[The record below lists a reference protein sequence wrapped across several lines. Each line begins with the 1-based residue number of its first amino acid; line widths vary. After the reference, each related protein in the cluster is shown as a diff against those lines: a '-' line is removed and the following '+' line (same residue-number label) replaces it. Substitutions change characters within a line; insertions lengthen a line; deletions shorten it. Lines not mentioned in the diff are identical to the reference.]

1 VEKTMLLKDDARFAA
16 LAYARPEAASA
27 KAQLAAFGGQRVVPE
42 DLVVS
47 WPAAHSGHL
56 AALNRVI
63 RSGKYHR
70 VNHPVVMALEQDFA
84 AWTGHWTVRAVS
96 TGTAAIHVA
105 LDYAREQG
113 PRQQGAKVVAAAL
126 NWPGAI
132 GPIAFAGLEPV
143 FVDVSLADAAI
154 DPVAAA
160 GALSGD
166 TAAVLITHLFGNP
179 VLVPGLRE
187 AVRATGRVRLVDDCA
202 QSIAVTTSRD
212 GETPLDSDALAL
224 SGNGAK
230 HLGAGE
236 LGLLCTA
243 DPGLIDHVDRVSLTS
258 SARNGERVFS
268 PMTAGYNYRPN
279 VFSASV
285 ALSRLPELDEQL
297 AQRRQNAAVLGD
309 RLAGLPGLLPL
320 YDAGRPRNSFL
331 NFPMRIDPARLG
343 LPPGPAARDLIVE
356 LLQAEGVPVWV
367 WLRKPVWEHL
377 PFWRDRWS
385 LADFPNTRTLLDT
398 MFYLSEIAPPNDD
411 TAMHA
416 YADAFEKVW
425 SALPELRAEIARR
438 GTATN

>member
-1 VEKTMLLKDDARFAA
+1 MLLKGDASSAA
-16 LAYARPEAASA
+16 LAYARPGTPSA
-27 KAQLAAFGGQRVVPE
+27 KAQLAAFGGQRAVPE
-42 DLVVS
+42 DLVVP
-47 WPAAHSGHL
+47 WPASHSGHL

-70 VNHPVVMALEQDFA
+70 VNHPVVTALEQDFA

-105 LDYAREQG
+105 LDHAREVARGQG
-113 PRQQGAKVVAAAL
+113 TKVVAAAL

-132 GPIAFAGLEPV
+132 GPIQFAGLEPV
-143 FVDVSLADAAI
+143 FVDVDLADAAI
-154 DPVAAA
+154 DQAAA
-160 GALSGD
+160 ARALSDD

-179 VLVPGLRE
+179 VLVPELRA

-212 GETPLDSDALAL
+212 GAAPLDSDALAL

-309 RLAGLPGLLPL
+309 RLAGLPGLLQL
-320 YDAGRPRNSFL
+320 YDAGQTRNSFL
-331 NFPMRIDPARLG
+331 NVPLRIDPARLG

-356 LLQAEGVPVWV
+356 FLQAEGVPVWV

>member
-1 VEKTMLLKDDARFAA
+1 MPT
-16 LAYARPEAASA
+16 YARPGTGSA
-27 KAQLAAFGGQRVVPE
+27 KAQLAAFGGQRAVPE
-42 DLVVS
+42 DLVVP
-47 WPAAHSGHL
+47 WPASHSGHL

-70 VNHPVVMALEQDFA
+70 VNHPVVTALEQDFA

-105 LDYAREQG
+105 LDHARGQG
-113 PRQQGAKVVAAAL
+113 TKVVAAAL

-132 GPIAFAGLEPV
+132 GPIRFAGLEPV
-143 FVDVSLADAAI
+143 FVDVDLADAAI
-154 DPVAAA
+154 DQGAAVR
-160 GALSGD
+160 ALSGD

-179 VLVPGLRE
+179 VPAPRLRA
-187 AVRATGRVRLVDDCA
+187 AVRTTGRVRLVDDCA
-202 QSIAVTTSRD
+202 QSIAVTCSRD
-212 GETPLDSDALAL
+212 GEAPLDSDALAL

-297 AQRRQNAAVLGD
+297 VQRRQNAAVLTD

-320 YDAGRPRNSFL
+320 YDIARPRNSFL
-331 NFPMRIDPARLG
+331 NVPLRIDPARLG

-377 PFWRDRWS
+377 PFWRDHWS
-385 LADFPNTRTLLDT
+385 LADFPNTRMLLDT
-398 MFYLSEIAPPNDD
+398 MFYLSEVAPPNDD

-425 SALPELRAEIARR
+425 SALPELRAEAERR
-438 GTATN
+438 GTAAN

>member
-1 VEKTMLLKDDARFAA
+1 MLHKNDVRSAA
-16 LAYARPEAASA
+16 PAYARAGAGSA
-27 KAQLAAFGGQRVVPE
+27 KAQLAAFGGQRAVPE
-42 DLVVS
+42 DLVVP
-47 WPAAHSGHL
+47 WPASHSGHL

-70 VNHPVVMALEQDFA
+70 VNHPVVTALEQDFA

-105 LDYAREQG
+105 LDHA
-113 PRQQGAKVVAAAL
+113 RQQAGGQRTKVVAAAL

-132 GPIAFAGLEPV
+132 GPIQFAGLEPV
-143 FVDVSLADAAI
+143 FVDVDLADAAI
-154 DPVAAA
+154 DQAAA
-160 GALSGD
+160 ARALSGD

-179 VLVPGLRE
+179 VPAPELRA
-187 AVRATGRVRLVDDCA
+187 AVRATGRVRLVDDSA
-202 QSIAVTTSRD
+202 QSIAVTCSRD
-212 GETPLDSDALAL
+212 GGLPLDSDALAL

-243 DPGLIDHVDRVSLTS
+243 DPGLIEHVDRVSLTS

-268 PMTAGYNYRPN
+268 PMTAGHNYRPN

-297 AQRRQNAAVLGD
+297 AQRRQNAAVLTD

-320 YDAGRPRNSFL
+320 YDIGRPRNSFL
-331 NFPMRIDPARLG
+331 NVPLRIDPARLG

-398 MFYLSEIAPPNDD
+398 MFYLSEVAPPNDD

-425 SALPELRAEIARR
+425 SALPELRAEAARR
-438 GTATN
+438 GAAAN

>member
-1 VEKTMLLKDDARFAA
+1 MLLKDDASSAA
-16 LAYARPEAASA
+16 LAYARPGAPSA
-27 KAQLAAFGGQRVVPE
+27 KAQLAAFGGQRAVPE

-47 WPAAHSGHL
+47 WPASHSGHL

-70 VNHPVVMALEQDFA
+70 VNHPVVTALEQDFA

-113 PRQQGAKVVAAAL
+113 ARQQATKVIAAAL

-154 DPVAAA
+154 DQAAA
-160 GALSGD
+160 ARALSGD

-179 VLVPGLRE
+179 IPAPELRA
-187 AVRATGRVRLVDDCA
+187 AVRATGRVRLVDDSA
-202 QSIAVTTSRD
+202 QSIAVTCSRD
-212 GETPLDSDALAL
+212 GGAPLDSDALAL

-243 DPGLIDHVDRVSLTS
+243 DPGLIEHVDRVSLTS

-297 AQRRQNAAVLGD
+297 AQRRQNAAVLTD
-309 RLAGLPGLLPL
+309 RLAGLLPL
-320 YDAGRPRNSFL
+320 YDIGRPRNSFL
-331 NFPMRIDPARLG
+331 NVPLRIDPARLG

-398 MFYLSEIAPPNDD
+398 MFYLSEVAPPNDD

-425 SALPELRAEIARR
+425 SALPELRAEAARH